1 MLGILIAFPWIA
13 LAVAAAFAA
22 LWAWRRASS
31 AAIAAGLWL
40 AYGIYE
46 TLILMRVLC
55 TGDCNI
61 RVDLLLFYPILLAVM
76 LVALWRSWRR
86 RPAEGLPSR

>member
-1 MLGILIAFPWIA
+1 
-13 LAVAAAFAA
+13 
-22 LWAWRRASS
+22 
-31 AAIAAGLWL
+31 
-40 AYGIYE
+40 
-46 TLILMRVLC
+46 MRVLC

-61 RVDLLLFYPILLAVM
+61 RVDLLLFYPILLVVM